1 MFVVRE
7 IKTAV
12 GVRLIERAKMHR
24 GGSSWSQQCP
34 SSKPYRFGLP
44 LTGTK
49 ILKSFVLVSAYV
61 KESAYGRLAW

>member
-49 ILKSFVLVSAYV
+49 SVPVYPEIDSRRRCFA
-61 KESAYGRLAW
+61 